1 MKRALTTLR
10 TFGIVLSLG
19 AGFAAASCGGD
30 SKDEPPP
37 APANGGATNE
47 LEPIMCGADTCEG
60 VKVLL
65 PGYAP
70 LEPCCAEGDKCGLDS
85 AFLAAFGI
93 MFSEACQARHQPGVV
108 GQGCP
113 ESAKP
118 MIPGLTVD
126 IDPFPGCCRVES
138 HTCGYVLDNILG
150 LVPAHLGCVD
160 STPFL
165 DGGTAQDCD
174 PGEGSAG
181 AGP

>member
-1 MKRALTTLR
+1 MNRALTQLR
-10 TFGIVLSLG
+10 TLGIVLSLG

-37 APANGGATNE
+37 ATGGSTSE
-47 LEPIMCGADTCEG
+47 LEPILCGSDTCEG
-60 VKVLL
+60 VLV
-65 PGYAP
+65 PITGYDS

-85 AFLAAFGI
+85 SFLSSFGI
-93 MFSEACQARHQPGVV
+93 MFSETCQAKHQPGVV

-113 ESAKP
+113 ESPKP
-118 MIPGLTVD
+118 MFAGASVN
-126 IDPFPGCCRVES
+126 IDPFPGCCRLDT
-138 HTCGYVLDNILG
+138 HTCGYVLDSALG
-150 LVPAHLGCVD
+150 GLIKPELGCVD